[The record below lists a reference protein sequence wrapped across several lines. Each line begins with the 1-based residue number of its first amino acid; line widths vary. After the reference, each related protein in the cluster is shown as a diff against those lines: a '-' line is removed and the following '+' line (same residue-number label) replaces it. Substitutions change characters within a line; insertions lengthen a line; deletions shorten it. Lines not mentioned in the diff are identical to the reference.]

1 MTNGDLKSAMLPT
14 VFESALNADAL
25 FDWLNKCDARVE
37 KQILIQLQ
45 IRTTTYSKYKQICIT
60 NIGVAWGLEKDK

>member
-37 KQILIQLQ
+37 KQIQIQLQ
-45 IRTTTYSKYKQICIT
+45 IRTTTANTNKYV
-60 NIGVAWGLEKDK
+60 IGDAWGLEKDK

>member
-14 VFESALNADAL
+14 VFESALNAVAL

-45 IRTTTYSKYKQICIT
+45 IRTTTANTNKYV
-60 NIGVAWGLEKDK
+60 IGDAWGLEKDK

>member
-1 MTNGDLKSAMLPT
+1 MKNGDLKSAMLPT

-45 IRTTTYSKYKQICIT
+45 IRTTTANTNKYV
-60 NIGVAWGLEKDK
+60 IGDAWGLEKDK

>member
-45 IRTTTYSKYKQICIT
+45 IRTTTANTNKYV
-60 NIGVAWGLEKDK
+60 IGDAWGLEKDK

>member
-45 IRTTTYSKYKQICIT
+45 IRTTTENTNKYV
-60 NIGVAWGLEKDK
+60 IGDAWGLEKDK

>member
-25 FDWLNKCDARVE
+25 FDWLNKYDARVE

-45 IRTTTYSKYKQICIT
+45 IRTTTANTNKYV
-60 NIGVAWGLEKDK
+60 IGDAWGLEKDK

>member
-14 VFESALNADAL
+14 VFKSALNADAL

-45 IRTTTYSKYKQICIT
+45 IRTTTANTNKYV
-60 NIGVAWGLEKDK
+60 IGDAWGLEKDK

>member
-25 FDWLNKCDARVE
+25 FDWLNKCDARVK

-45 IRTTTYSKYKQICIT
+45 IRTTTANTNKYV
-60 NIGVAWGLEKDK
+60 IGDAWGLEKDK